1 MFCLRLAP
9 CGPYLH
15 MHTIRSDL
23 SMIVFFFCFR
33 SFRVVIS
40 HMYVLNSTCN
50 LVISTVIF
58 WCSNLENGHLNPCS
72 DSSSCYDFFTSVPI
86 ACVNLINYVLAVT
99 VNCLHGVS
107 PTTTTTTD
115 RKSTRLN
122 SSHSS
127 QSRMPSSA

>member
-107 PTTTTTTD
+107 PLLLLLLLQFSVTNICD
-115 RKSTRLN
+115 VSTLDYY
-122 SSHSS
+122 
-127 QSRMPSSA
+127 